1 MTETRPAR
9 TAARY
14 GAVVA
19 LAGALI
25 TPGAAL
31 TGTTIA
37 YADSNLPIGIAS
49 DPVATP
55 SASAQYSTTRTG

>member
-1 MTETRPAR
+1 MTETRPVR

-25 TPGAAL
+25 TP
-31 TGTTIA
+31 
-37 YADSNLPIGIAS
+37 
-49 DPVATP
+49 V
-55 SASAQYSTTRTG
+55 QR